1 MGAHSNLGVFSDAEL
16 LVATTD
22 SESNI
27 DLATTRQQIGVGVPI
42 YLCIRVAAAFT
53 TCTSYAFALE
63 NDGDSAFGSAVVF
76 PLRAAIAVASL
87 TAGAWLYRGTIPYEV
102 TERYIQLVYTEVGST
117 EETGSIDAYL
127 DLNPPSDIGANA
139 QVWVSPVGN
148 P

>member
-1 MGAHSNLGVFSDAEL
+1 MGAFSNLGEFSKGQL

-22 SESNI
+22 SDNNV

-42 YLCIRVAAAFT
+42 YLCIRVAITFNAA
-53 TCTSYAFALE
+53 TSYAFALE

-76 PLRAAIAVASL
+76 PLRAAILKADL
-87 TAGAWLYRGTIPYEV
+87 TAGDWVYRGTIPYEV
-102 TERYIQLVYTEVGST
+102 TERYIQLVYTESGST
-117 EETGSIDAYL
+117 EDEGAIDAWL
-127 DLNPPSDIGANA
+127 DLRPPSDIGANA